1 MERKLS
7 RKEITHDRIVEAA
20 ARAIRRGGYDGIG
33 VADIMKEAGLTHGGF
48 YAHFESRGALL
59 AEAVERA
66 GRDSAGRLERSVEA
80 GRQKGASAL
89 RALVES
95 YLSES
100 HLFSAEAGCPVA
112 ALGSEMARQPP
123 AVRAASADRVQA
135 LIRLVRQTLPATA
148 APSQAVLIASAMVG
162 ALQLSRAMDDKRRA
176 KAMLKSAR
184 VALLSQYDT

>member
-100 HLFSAEAGCPVA
+100 HLFSVEAGCPVA

-123 AVRAASADRVQA
+123 AVRVASADRVQA